1 MGITTGAEDFRP
13 GHAVFII
20 GDGCDVFLGDG
31 LEETRP
37 AGARIELG
45 VGREERE
52 IAADALVGA
61 GLLIVEEGAAE
72 GAFRAFAAADFVL
85 RRRQTGG
92 PIGIGTD
99 NLVDELRL
107 ANAPFAVVEGD
118 EDLRGFRRGGFGFG
132 HGLGFGRGG
141 GSDDGEDGEERSGEA
156 EFSFHRLS

>member
-31 LEETRP
+31 LEEARP

-61 GLLIVEEGAAE
+61 SLLIVEKGAAE
-72 GAFRAFAAADFVL
+72 GAFRALAAADFVL

-92 PIGIGTD
+92 PIGVGAD
-99 NLVDELRL
+99 NLVDELRF
-107 ANAPFAVVEGD
+107 ANAAFAVVEGD
-118 EDLRGFRRGGFGFG
+118 EDLRSFRRGGFGFG

-141 GSDDGEDGEERSGEA
+141 GSEEGDREADGEGE
-156 EFSFHRLS
+156 